1 MPKTH
6 TVYAFYKGAPA
17 ILITSFTVSSVSIR
31 GGQLQGTHNICTST
45 DALDDLAYTSDPT
58 ICVYLL
64 ADVKA
69 FTSTPHA
76 AFLQAPSCIATP
88 PSHPPRQ
95 PLLMHFQHVY
105 QISYNKCSG
114 FTYPVNRGLR
124 AGYFLSHAPF
134 ALARLTRALI
144 FQTLQLFVHVD
155 DNTIVAASQAQLQA
169 ALYTEC
175 MFRTPKYEL

>member
-1 MPKTH
+1 M
-6 TVYAFYKGAPA
+6 A
-17 ILITSFTVSSVSIR
+17 ISSVNTIYCPVEACAPGERRTILRKFQFAYTAVHAKMAIGCDRDSAGFDSR
-31 GGQLQGTHNICTST
+31 SFRT
-45 DALDDLAYTSDPT
+45 LDDLAYTSDPT

-88 PSHPPRQ
+88 SSHPPRQ

-105 QISYNKCSG
+105 QVSHNKCSG

-124 AGYFLSHAPF
+124 AGYFLSHTPF
-134 ALARLTRALI
+134 TLARLTRALI
-144 FQTLQLFVHVD
+144 FQTSQLFVHVD
-155 DNTIVAASQAQLQA
+155 DNTIVAASQA
-169 ALYTEC
+169 
-175 MFRTPKYEL
+175 

>member
-6 TVYAFYKGAPA
+6 TVYAFYKVAPA
-17 ILITSFTVSSVSIR
+17 ILITSFMVSSVSTR
-31 GGQLQGTHNICTST
+31 GWQLQGTHNICTST

-169 ALYTEC
+169 ALYTKC
-175 MFRTPKYEL
+175 MFWTPKYEL